1 VTSVRQAWAAVQ
13 AGTPLPV
20 YAAQM
25 PELRRAL
32 AFFGQRA

>member
-13 AGTPLPV
+13 AGTPLQE
-20 YAAQM
+20 YAQRM

-32 AFFGQRA
+32 AFFGGHV